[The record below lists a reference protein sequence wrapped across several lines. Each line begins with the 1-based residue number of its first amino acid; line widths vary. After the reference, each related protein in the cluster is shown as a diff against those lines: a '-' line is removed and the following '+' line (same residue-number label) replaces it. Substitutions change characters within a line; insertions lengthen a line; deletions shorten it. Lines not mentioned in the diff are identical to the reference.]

1 MSEAAG
7 LFRWRHARLR
17 STKVSL
23 ATGDIQV
30 DAGGWFPP
38 VLDPRDEARLRD
50 IVKSGS
56 ASYERVAM
64 NSDVAY
70 AEKLKAAEANLAAAE
85 AEAAKSE
92 AALQYAYDVVS
103 QCKKRIEDLN
113 AEKKR
118 YQEIADKAK
127 AKANEK
133 AKAPAPTA

>member
-56 ASYERVAM
+56 NSYERVAM

-70 AEKLKAAEANLAAAE
+70 AERLKAAESNLAAAE
-85 AEAAKSE
+85 AEVAKCES
-92 AALQYAYDVVS
+92 ALQYALDVVS
-103 QCKKRIEDLN
+103 RCQQDIANLN

-118 YQEIADKAK
+118 YQEIAEKAK
-127 AKANEK
+127 AKVAEK